1 MLGPELVQTAS
12 RAPPRTVAPSALD
25 GRGVGAAPACQWSRT
40 RLPVEPITSLS
51 WWWVGAREA
60 REQFLGMRKPS
71 PELKVR
77 ARQANGTG
85 AGLPSLCAAKALG
98 SAPSEVPPGSPEG
111 AELVCVLGV
120 GSRLRVQSPP
130 SLGPSLLWL

>member
-12 RAPPRTVAPSALD
+12 RAPRTVAPSAPD
-25 GRGVGAAPACQWSRT
+25 GGGGWSST